1 MEMSYL
7 YCREAGVLLNSR
19 GPKPLLEI
27 KEGGS
32 LLAVRE
38 VLRLFG
44 HQIEVINHSEES
56 FDRALHRYFEADSI
70 GDQSLLSELDQQL
83 DLAQAASEMPPV
95 EELLASDDEAPVVRL
110 INALFADAVKRQAS
124 DIHLETYSN
133 KMSVRMRVDG
143 VMCEALSPPAALSSL
158 LVSRIKVM
166 ARLDIAEKRLPQ
178 DGRIALELAGK
189 PIDVRVST
197 LPAEYGERVVM
208 RLLDRE
214 TGLRGLKDLGMS
226 PKHLAA
232 VEQLLQQPDGIVL
245 VTGPTGS
252 GKTTTLYAA
261 LQLLNDKSRNI
272 LTVEDPIEYTI
283 DGIGQ
288 TQINHKTQMTFA
300 RGLRSIL
307 RQDPDVVMVGEIRD
321 QDTVNVAIQAS
332 LTGHLVLST
341 LHTNDALGAVGRLQN
356 MGAEPWLLASTLRG
370 VIAQRLVRRVCQ
382 HCAEIVKLS
391 TEQAKVL
398 ACQDREGDQV
408 RTAVGCEHCQGSG
421 YRGRLGIYEMLFVDS
436 KLRDLLS
443 SQASEAQ
450 IRAALSERQNLQQC
464 VTEQVLNGLTTV
476 EEAQRCVRSELDYA
490 L

>member
-1 MEMSYL
+1 MELSYRT
-7 YCREAGVLLNSR
+7 CRERGVLLNTR
-19 GPKPLLEI
+19 GEQPLLEVREGAPLIAI
-27 KEGGS
+27 KEM
-32 LLAVRE
+32 
-38 VLRLFG
+38 LRLYG
-44 HQIEVINHSEES
+44 RQLPVRRHTQES
-56 FDRALHRYFEADSI
+56 YEHALHQYFEADSL
-70 GDQSLLSELDQQL
+70 GDQGLMSEIDQQL
-83 DLAQAASEMPPV
+83 DLEQAVVELPPV

-110 INALFADAVKRQAS
+110 INALFAEAVKRQAS
-124 DIHLETYSN
+124 DIHLETYSD
-133 KMSVRMRVDG
+133 KMAVRMRVDG
-143 VMCEALSPPAALSSL
+143 VMSEALSPPAALSSL
-158 LVSRIKVM
+158 LISRVKVM

-197 LPAEYGERVVM
+197 LPAEYGERIVM
-208 RLLDRE
+208 RLLDRQ
-214 TGLRGLKDLGMS
+214 TGLRGLSDLGMNERQS
-226 PKHLAA
+226 DALQA
-232 VEQLLQQPDGIVL
+232 LLQQPDGIVL

-288 TQINHKTQMTFA
+288 TQINHKTDMTFA

-321 QDTVNVAIQAS
+321 QDTVSVAVQAS

-370 VIAQRLVRRVCQ
+370 VIAQRLVRKLCS
-382 HCAEIVKLS
+382 HCATERALS
-391 TEQAKVL
+391 QEQAAALGNPQLVGSSAKV
-398 ACQDREGDQV
+398 
-408 RTAVGCEHCQGSG
+408 AVGCQQCQGTG
-421 YRGRLGIYEMLFVDS
+421 YRGRLGIYEMLLVDRQ
-436 KLRDLLS
+436 LRDLLIEC
-443 SQASEAQ
+443 ASEAQ
-450 IRAALSERQNLQQC
+450 IRSALSDRQNLQQC
-464 VTEQVLNGLTTV
+464 VAEQVLCGNTSFA
-476 EEAQRCVRSELDYA
+476 EAQRCVRSELDHA

>member
-1 MEMSYL
+1 MELSYR
-7 YCREAGVLLNSR
+7 YCRETGVILNKR
-19 GPKPLLEI
+19 DDIPYLEVR
-27 KEGGS
+27 ENAS
-32 LLAVRE
+32 LLAVRDI
-38 VLRLFG
+38 LRLYG
-44 HQIEVINHSEES
+44 CQLTVITHTEES
-56 FDRALHRYFEADSI
+56 FDLVLNRYFEADSI
-70 GDQSLLSELDQQL
+70 GDTNLLSELDQQL
-83 DLAQAASEMPPV
+83 DLQQAVSEMPPV

-110 INALFADAVKRQAS
+110 INALFAEAVKRRAS
-124 DIHLETYSN
+124 DIHIETYSN
-133 KMSVRMRVDG
+133 KMSVRIRVDG
-143 VMCEALSPPAALSSL
+143 VMREALCPPAALSAL

-178 DGRIALELAGK
+178 DGRVALELAGR

-214 TGLRGLKDLGMS
+214 TGLRGLAELGMAQ
-226 PKHLAA
+226 H
-232 VEQLLQQPDGIVL
+232 QLKAIKILLKQPDGIVL

-272 LTVEDPIEYTI
+272 LTIEDPIEYTI

-288 TQINHKTQMTFA
+288 TQINHKTDMTFS

-321 QDTVNVAIQAS
+321 KDTVNVAVQAS

-341 LHTNDALGAVGRLQN
+341 LHTNDALGAVSRLQN

-370 VIAQRLVRRVCQ
+370 VVAQRLVRRLCQ
-382 HCAEIVKLS
+382 HCAESEELS
-391 TEQAKVL
+391 ADQAKVL
-398 ACQDREGDQV
+398 GSEESIGK
-408 RTAVGCEHCQGSG
+408 TIKKAVGCELCHDVG
-421 YRGRLGIYEMLFVDS
+421 YSGRLGIYEMLLVDS
-436 KLRDLLS
+436 QLRNLLIE
-443 SQASEAQ
+443 QASEAQ
-450 IRAALSERQNLQQC
+450 IRSALKDRQNLQKC
-464 VTEQVLNGLTTV
+464 VTEQVLLGRTTV